1 MLLSQLSR
9 YAVVGVLN
17 TAVGLSLIY
26 AAMLI
31 GWGDIISNFVGYAIG
46 FVISFCANGAWTFR
60 SRLSGA
66 RAAKYA
72 LLMTLAYLLNVA
84 VMVASRDVLGV
95 DRYVSQLFGVM
106 AYTALGFVGSR
117 VYVFR

>member
-31 GWGDIISNFVGYAIG
+31 GWGDIISNFVG
-46 FVISFCANGAWTFR
+46 CANGAWTFR